1 MLASEEVFSND
12 AGDNDFA
19 IETALKAFRLWSG
32 HPHIKGRDIAADQ
45 RGIQSGSSQHSDS
58 QLSIWMAYYRLL
70 SLILQYG
77 LSYFPLSS
85 GPPRRLLATEIRRVE
100 AVCET
105 VLLRETKFPLA
116 SDSNPQVEA
125 WTEDVI
131 SNWEVLCGPSW
142 RNDDLGEGGQDAI
155 SRNVLDVSYNSI
167 LNFQFTAD
175 VLRYSI
181 ELQQK
186 PIIHI
191 PSCDACFTCML
202 H

>member
-1 MLASEEVFSND
+1 MLASEEVLSND
-12 AGDNDFA
+12 AGDCDFE

-32 HPHIKGRDIAADQ
+32 HPHIKGRDIAASQ
-45 RGIQSGSSQHSDS
+45 RAIQSGSPHHSDS
-58 QLSIWMAYYRLL
+58 QSSIWMAYYKLL

-77 LSYFPLSS
+77 LSYFSLSS
-85 GPPRRLLATEIRRVE
+85 GSPRRQLATELRRVE
-100 AVCET
+100 TVCES

-142 RNDDLGEGGQDAI
+142 RDDDLGEGGQDAI
-155 SRNVLDVSYNSI
+155 SRNVLDVSYTSI
-167 LNFQFTAD
+167 SQSELTDSF
-175 VLRYSI
+175 RYSI

-186 PIIHI
+186 PIIHT
-191 PSCDACFTCML
+191 PFCGACSMSMR